1 MKVKKLLSL
10 ALAGVMAAGMLAGCK
25 GGAVSGGANGAGSES
40 GNMAQKVIDAM
51 DEETKELVAF
61 AYSPELKN
69 DLDIAMRNAGSGAL
83 SNDKDA
89 QAAATDITLSLMEI
103 DPDYEAVNVTGDITG
118 EDVAKEEAKLTIAMP
133 ISQLMFEYG
142 SDEAFVV
149 DTLAKAADVMFETM
163 NDSNVLPAYSKDFE
177 DDGTVYWYD
186 FDYSADLAITSVT
199 DVVTGQVTYVMG
211 ISITRT
217 PTKVVK

>member
-83 SNDKDA
+83 SDPSDTIVDMMLIMQNLND
-89 QAAATDITLSLMEI
+89 MN
-103 DPDYEAVNVTGDITG
+103 PDYEVGYFDGDITD
-118 EDVAKEEAKLTIAMP
+118 EDVAKEEARLTFAMP
-133 ISQLMFEYG
+133 VSQLIGYG
-142 SDEAFVV
+142 SDEAYVI
-149 DTLAKAADVMFETM
+149 DTLAKVADVMFENM
-163 NDSNVLPAYSKDFE
+163 NDNNVLPVYSEDFT
-177 DDGTVYWYD
+177 DDDTVYWYD

>member
-40 GNMAQKVIDAM
+40 GNMAQKVIDAI

-83 SNDKDA
+83 SDPSDTMTDMMLITGNLHDMNPDY
-89 QAAATDITLSLMEI
+89 QSGDFEDDIT
-103 DPDYEAVNVTGDITG
+103 V
-118 EDVAKEEAKLTIAMP
+118 EDVAKEEAKLTFALP
-133 ISQLMFEYG
+133 VSQLVGYG

-149 DTLAKAADVMFETM
+149 DMLAKVVDGQI
-163 NDSNVLPAYSKDFE
+163 NVLPAYSEDFR
-177 DDGTVYWYD
+177 DDDTVYWYD

>member
-40 GNMAQKVIDAM
+40 GNMAQKVIAAM

-83 SNDKDA
+83 SNDTDA
-89 QAAATDITLSLMEI
+89 QAVATDITLSLMEI
-103 DPDYEAVNVTGDITG
+103 DPDYEAGDFTGDITD
-118 EDVAKEEAKLTIAMP
+118 EDVAKEEARLTIAMP
-133 ISQLMFEYG
+133 ISQLMFGYG
-142 SDEAFVV
+142 SDEAYVI
-149 DTLAKAADVMFETM
+149 DMLAKTADVMFEYM
-163 NDSNVLPAYSKDFE
+163 NDNNVLPVYSEDFT
-177 DDGTVYWYD
+177 DDDTVYWYD

>member
-83 SNDKDA
+83 SNDTDA
-89 QAAATDITLSLMEI
+89 QAAAEFIRLSLMEI
-103 DPDYEAVNVTGDITG
+103 DPDYKVGDFAGDITD
-118 EDVAKEEAKLTIAMP
+118 EDVAKEEARLTFALP
-133 ISQLMFEYG
+133 VSQLTGYG
-142 SDEAFVV
+142 SDEAYTV
-149 DTLAKAADVMFETM
+149 DMLAKFVDELIRAADE
-163 NDSNVLPAYSKDFE
+163 DYDALPVYSKDFT
-177 DDGTVYWYD
+177 DDDTVYWYD

>member
-83 SNDKDA
+83 SNKTDA
-89 QAAATDITLSLMEI
+89 LAAATDITLSLMEI
-103 DPDYEAVNVTGDITG
+103 DSDYQAGSFTNADKN
-118 EDVAKEEAKLTIAMP
+118 EDVAKEEARLTFAMP
-133 ISQLMFEYG
+133 VSQLIGYG
-142 SDEAFVV
+142 SDEAYAV
-149 DTLAKAADVMFETM
+149 DTLAKVVDGLINYMDETY
-163 NDSNVLPAYSKDFE
+163 NVLPVYSEDFT
-177 DDGTVYWYD
+177 DDDTVYWYD

>member
-83 SNDKDA
+83 SNDTDA
-89 QAAATDITLSLMEI
+89 QAAAGNITLSLMEI
-103 DPDYEAVNVTGDITG
+103 DPDYEAGSFTNADED
-118 EDVAKEEAKLTIAMP
+118 EDVAKEEAKRTIAMP
-133 ISQLMFEYG
+133 ISQLMFGYG
-142 SDEAFVV
+142 SDEAYVV
-149 DTLAKAADVMFETM
+149 DMLAKTADVMFEYM
-163 NDSNVLPAYSKDFE
+163 DDKNVLPVYSKDFE